1 VIQPEPTYSENHMNA
16 ITEVAV
22 IQAAEVDR
30 LGVLLAQIATLTRD
44 ADAIKDAIKE
54 RGADG
59 HLEVVEGVAFA
70 EGLLFRATYA
80 ESNKTL
86 FDKVKF
92 IKAFGEAEY
101 NKYTKQSASFSV
113 SVKARK

>member
-1 VIQPEPTYSENHMNA
+1 MNA
-16 ITEVAV
+16 VTEVQA
-22 IQAAEVDR
+22 IQTAQIDR
-30 LGVLLAQIATLTRD
+30 LGELLAQIATLTKQ
-44 ADAIKDAIKE
+44 ADAIKDEIKE

-59 HLEVVEGVAFA
+59 HLEIDAKGVAFA

-80 ESNKTL
+80 ESNKTM

-92 IKAFGEAEY
+92 IQAFGEAEY
-101 NKYTKQSASFSV
+101 SKYTKLSASFSV

>member
-1 VIQPEPTYSENHMNA
+1 MNA
-16 ITEVAV
+16 ITEVVA
-22 IQAAEVDR
+22 IQSAQIDL
-30 LGVLLAQIATLTRD
+30 LGELLAQIATLTKR
-44 ADAIKDAIKE
+44 ADAIKDEIKE

-59 HLEVVEGVAFA
+59 HLEVVDGVAFA
-70 EGLLFRATYA
+70 EGLLFRATYS
-80 ESNKTL
+80 ESNKTV

-92 IKAFGEAEY
+92 IQALGEAEY